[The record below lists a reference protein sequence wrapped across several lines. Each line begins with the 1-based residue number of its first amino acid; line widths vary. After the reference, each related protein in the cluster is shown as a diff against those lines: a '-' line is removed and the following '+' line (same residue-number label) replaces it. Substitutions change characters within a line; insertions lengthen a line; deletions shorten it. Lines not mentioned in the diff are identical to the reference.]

1 MGGSFKSGAGSLD
14 FEENGESD
22 DEDESI
28 PEPAPDQE
36 STTTNESTETDETT
50 EDSQQDETSTET
62 ASASNKYPYF
72 VRRNSVGDERST
84 RMELHVRDDVADQ
97 EGEYLSE
104 LADKLDTDRVA
115 KTDAREFALKLAHE
129 NPEEVARLMRDEGYG
144 ELS

>member
-14 FEENGESD
+14 FEKDGESD

-28 PEPAPDQE
+28 PESTPDQE
-36 STTTNESTETDETT
+36 PTTDESTETDETT
-50 EDSQQDETSTET
+50 EDSLQDDASTVTTS
-62 ASASNKYPYF
+62 ALNKYPYF

-97 EGEYLSE
+97 EGEYLSD
-104 LADKLDTDRVA
+104 LADELDTDRVA

-129 NPEEVARLMRDEGYG
+129 NPAEVARLMRDEGYG

>member
-14 FEENGESD
+14 FEENDESN
-22 DEDESI
+22 DESI

-36 STTTNESTETDETT
+36 PTTNESMEADETT
-50 EDSQQDETSTET
+50 EDSQQDEASTVTE
-62 ASASNKYPYF
+62 SASNKYPYF

-84 RMELHVRDDVADQ
+84 RLELHVRDDVADQ

-104 LADKLDTDRVA
+104 LAGELDTDRVA

>member
-14 FEENGESD
+14 FEENDESN
-22 DEDESI
+22 DESI

-36 STTTNESTETDETT
+36 STTNESMEADETT
-50 EDSQQDETSTET
+50 EDSQQDEASTVT
-62 ASASNKYPYF
+62 GSASNKYPYF

-84 RMELHVRDDVADQ
+84 RLELHVRDDVADQ
-97 EGEYLSE
+97 EGEYLGE
-104 LADKLDTDRVA
+104 LAGELDTDRVA